1 MFTRHYQ
8 VWPEGLPH
16 HLTLPSTSLQ
26 TNLQVS
32 ALRYPDHDA
41 IVYYDS
47 RLSFA
52 RLDAE
57 VRALAGYLHALGV
70 RRGDRVLLDMQNAP
84 QFVIAY
90 YAVLSANAVVVPINP
105 MNRTAELRHYIDDT
119 GARVMLCGQEVYPFV
134 EPLVDD
140 GALDHVV
147 VAAYS
152 DYLAGETDLAL
163 PEEVV
168 AQRQPIEKAGVTLW
182 ADALGAG
189 HDAPAQEVGPDDLA
203 VFVYSSGTTGA
214 PKGCVHTHRSVMAP
228 CVGGSYWVTSTPH
241 DVNLVTLPF
250 FHVTGMQTGM
260 NGSLFVGC
268 TMVIMTRWDRRTAA
282 ELIQR
287 YRVTAWRNIVTMAI
301 DMLSDPEIRNY
312 DLSSLKGVGGG
323 GAAMPEAVEQKLFEM
338 TGKHYMEGYG
348 LSETMATTHVN
359 PPDTPKAQCLGI
371 PAFDVDS
378 RIVDPDT
385 GKELGP
391 NEVGE
396 ILIHGPQVFQG
407 YWNRPD
413 ETAQAFTE
421 IDGKRFFRSG
431 DLGYYDAQGYFFL
444 VDRLKRMINAS
455 GFKVWPSEV
464 ESLMFEHPA
473 IQEACVISAPHER
486 RGETVKAYVV
496 LEQDQRGRVG
506 EQDIINWC
514 RETMSH
520 YKCPQSVALVESLP
534 RSPTG
539 KLNWRAL
546 QEQEW
551 EQAGG
556 A

>member
-16 HLTLPSTSLQ
+16 SLTLPRTSLQ
-26 TNLQVS
+26 ANLQVS

-41 IVYYDS
+41 IIYYDS
-47 RLSFA
+47 RMTYA
-52 RLDAE
+52 QLDAE
-57 VRALAGYLHALGV
+57 VRALAGHLKALGV
-70 RRGDRVLLDMQNAP
+70 GHGDRVLLDMQNAP

-90 YAVLSANAVVVPINP
+90 YAVLTANAVVVPINP
-105 MNRTAELRHYIDDT
+105 MNRTAELRHYVEDT
-119 GARVMLCGQEVYPFV
+119 DARVMLCGQEVYPFV
-134 EPLVDD
+134 APLLDD
-140 GALDHVV
+140 GALGHVV

-152 DYLAGETDLAL
+152 DYLTRETDLPL
-163 PEEVV
+163 PEEV
-168 AQRQPIEKAGVTLW
+168 AAPRQVIDRDGVTLW
-182 ADALGAG
+182 ADALEAG
-189 HDAPAQEVGPDDLA
+189 HEPPASTVGPDDLA

-228 CVGGSYWVTSTPH
+228 CVGGTYWVTSTPE

-260 NGSLFVGC
+260 NGSIYAGC

-301 DMLSDPEIRNY
+301 DMLSDPEIRKY
-312 DLSSLKGVGGG
+312 DLSSLNGVGGG

-359 PPDTPKAQCLGI
+359 PPDAPKAQCLGI

-378 RIVDPDT
+378 RIVDPDS

-391 NEVGE
+391 GEVGE

-431 DLGYYDAQGYFFL
+431 DLGYYDQEGYFFL

-496 LEQDQRGRVG
+496 LEQDQRGKIS
-506 EQDIINWC
+506 EQDIIDWC
-514 RETMSH
+514 RENMSH
-520 YKCPQSVALVESLP
+520 YKCPQAVALVESLP

-546 QEQEW
+546 QEKEW
-551 EQAGG
+551 EQA
-556 A
+556 